1 MPPLDALATVTRL
14 RRLAVRLAAAKDE
27 DAGWLGDT
35 VEMWLGGVQ
44 WEAALGLGPHWR
56 IELARAR
63 RNRAIAELLRY
74 YPAASIRQRA
84 KAVAQAVRRYETT
97 GWKRDRQSGR
107 RPDAARGALYDLLAI
122 GAGVPDECQLR
133 RIISEIDGASGAYGD
148 APPQSSESEIGSVR
162 SDHAQ
167 QSS

>member
-1 MPPLDALATVTRL
+1 MADLAHAVRVTTDALATVTRL
-14 RRLAVRLAAAKDE
+14 RRLVIRLAKAKDE
-27 DAGWLGDT
+27 DAGWLGDA

-56 IELARAR
+56 IELVRAQ

-74 YPAASIRQRA
+74 YPVVSIRQRA
-84 KAVAQAVRRYETT
+84 KAVAQAVRRYEPT

-107 RPDAARGALYDLLAI
+107 RPDGARGALYDLLAI
-122 GAGVPDECQLR
+122 GAEIPDECQLR

-148 APPQSSESEIGSVR
+148 APPSPLPSE
-162 SDHAQ
+162 A
-167 QSS
+167 